1 MAQRSGLAME
11 QIERIENNIDIPSL
25 APLIK
30 IARVL
35 GVRLGTFLDDQDE
48 VGPVVCRKKEAKDA
62 ISFSNNAIHSR
73 KHMEY
78 HSLSKS
84 KADRHMEPFIIDV
97 MPTEDTDFVLSSHEG
112 EEFIMVTATYQR
124 IIGHEMVGVVAEV
137 GDTVSSLKIG
147 DRVIINQVTSCGHC
161 YPCSKNRGNVCD
173 NLKVRGVHIDGGYRE
188 YNAVPESDCYLLP
201 DSLSDQD
208 AVMIEPTTIAIQSC
222 TRAELE
228 KDDMLLIYGA
238 GALGSSILKI
248 AHTICDHI
256 IVADIMDDKLSEAR
270 EHGAQFTI
278 NAATED
284 FQAKVLEY
292 THGRG
297 ATVSIDAACVKNSLL
312 LLLQAT
318 GNAGRVI
325 TMGFSTAPTE
335 VNQFLITSK
344 ELDVRGSRL
353 QNKMFRKSN

>member
-1 MAQRSGLAME
+1 
-11 QIERIENNIDIPSL
+11 
-25 APLIK
+25 
-30 IARVL
+30 
-35 GVRLGTFLDDQDE
+35 
-48 VGPVVCRKKEAKDA
+48 
-62 ISFSNNAIHSR
+62 
-73 KHMEY
+73 
-78 HSLSKS
+78 
-84 KADRHMEPFIIDV
+84 
-97 MPTEDTDFVLSSHEG
+97 
-112 EEFIMVTATYQR
+112 
-124 IIGHEMVGVVAEV
+124 
-137 GDTVSSLKIG
+137 
-147 DRVIINQVTSCGHC
+147 
-161 YPCSKNRGNVCD
+161 
-173 NLKVRGVHIDGGYRE
+173 
-188 YNAVPESDCYLLP
+188 
-201 DSLSDQD
+201 
-208 AVMIEPTTIAIQSC
+208 MIEPTTIAIQSC

-256 IVADIMDDKLSEAR
+256 IVADIMDDKLAEAR

-297 ATVSIDAACVKNSLL
+297 ATVS
-312 LLLQAT
+312 
-318 GNAGRVI
+318 

-353 QNKMFRKSN
+353 QNKMFGKAIDMIKEGTLDLNNSISHTFPLTKAQEAFDFVDSRDPSIRKIVFTFDF

>member
-1 MAQRSGLAME
+1 MKAV
-11 QIERIENNIDIPSL
+11 QIVKPNQLEVIEVPMPELTEKDN
-25 APLIK
+25 
-30 IARVL
+30 VL
-35 GVRLGTFLDDQDE
+35 VKMTAAGICGSDVGIYHGT
-48 VGPVVCRKKEAKDA
+48 
-62 ISFSNNAIHSR
+62 NA
-73 KHMEY
+73 
-78 HSLSKS
+78 
-84 KADRHMEPFIIDV
+84 A
-97 MPTEDTDFVLSSHEG
+97 
-112 EEFIMVTATYQR
+112 ATYPR
-124 IIGHEMVGVVAEV
+124 IIGHEMVGVVSKV
-137 GDTVSSLKIG
+137 GKNVTHLKAG
-147 DRVIINQVTSCGHC
+147 DRVIVNQVTSCGHC

-188 YNAVPESDCYLLP
+188 YIAVPENDCYILP
-201 DSLSDQD
+201 ESLSDED

-228 KDDMLLIYGA
+228 KEDMLLIYGA

-256 IVADIMDDKLSEAR
+256 IVADIMDDKLAEAKQN
-270 EHGAQFTI
+270 GASYTI
-278 NAATED
+278 NVATEN
-284 FQAKVLEY
+284 FQEKVLEY
-292 THGRG
+292 TKGRG

-325 TMGFSTAPTE
+325 TMGFSTASTE

-353 QNKMFRKSN
+353 QNKMFGKAIEMIEKGTLDLNHSISHTFPLTKAQEAFDFVDSRDPSIRKIVFTFDF

>member
-1 MAQRSGLAME
+1 MLQ
-11 QIERIENNIDIPSL
+11 
-25 APLIK
+25 
-30 IARVL
+30 
-35 GVRLGTFLDDQDE
+35 
-48 VGPVVCRKKEAKDA
+48 
-62 ISFSNNAIHSR
+62 
-73 KHMEY
+73 
-78 HSLSKS
+78 
-84 KADRHMEPFIIDV
+84 
-97 MPTEDTDFVLSSHEG
+97 
-112 EEFIMVTATYQR
+112 
-124 IIGHEMVGVVAEV
+124 
-137 GDTVSSLKIG
+137 
-147 DRVIINQVTSCGHC
+147 
-161 YPCSKNRGNVCD
+161 NRGNVCD
-173 NLKVRGVHIDGGYRE
+173 SLKVRGVHIDGGYRE
-188 YNAVPESDCYLLP
+188 YIAVPESDCYLLP

-256 IVADIMDDKLSEAR
+256 IVADIMDDKLSEAKA
-270 EHGAQFTI
+270 HGAQFTI

-353 QNKMFRKSN
+353 QNKMFGKAIEMIKEGTLDLNNSISHTFPLTKARKPLILWTAEILPSARSFLLLIFKNSWKKFSSNSILVYY